1 MYLMSAPTTT
11 RKIFRFKLS
20 DDCNAALADF
30 TQKHHFNIQD
40 RKLFRDDWRVWCSQN
55 KDVIDLETRRLE
67 NLGYEGDCVAKM
79 FTSVRYYHAK
89 KLVKQNDVDGM
100 GEGGGGGGEGVPATE
115 KKKRSYIVLD
125 KAFLQKIDGHI
136 KTHLTFDNFRPSV
149 GYDLFMNTFTT
160 DIDEQKERVCTETFT
175 ENDFI
180 LKLKKTY
187 KNRYFNLV
195 KSTE

>member
-1 MYLMSAPTTT
+1 MYLMSTSTTG

-67 NLGYEGDCVAKM
+67 NIGYKGDCVAKM

-89 KLVKQNDVDGM
+89 KLAKQNEDEGM
-100 GEGGGGGGEGVPATE
+100 VGGEVPATE

-125 KAFLQKIDGHI
+125 KAFLQKIDAHI

-149 GYDLFMNTFTT
+149 GYDLFMNTFTK
-160 DIDEQKERVCTETFT
+160 DIDEQRKRVCTETFT
-175 ENDFI
+175 ENHFI

-195 KSTE
+195 NSTE

>member
-1 MYLMSAPTTT
+1 MES
-11 RKIFRFKLS
+11 
-20 DDCNAALADF
+20 
-30 TQKHHFNIQD
+30 
-40 RKLFRDDWRVWCSQN
+40 
-55 KDVIDLETRRLE
+55 RRLE

-89 KLVKQNDVDGM
+89 KLAKQNNDDGI
-100 GEGGGGGGEGVPATE
+100 GGGEGTPATE

-125 KAFLQKIDGHI
+125 KAFLQKIDKHI
-136 KTHLTFDNFRPSV
+136 KTHMTYDNFRPSV
-149 GYDLFMNTFTT
+149 GYELFINTFTA
-160 DIDEQKERVCTETFT
+160 DIDEQKKQVCTETFI